1 MKTKEE
7 IQLLPEVEDLLEPY
21 AWALD
26 YTTKLGY
33 RDEARLDATAF
44 IWKLAALHL
53 PAKFFSEEWTFAE
66 LGAAIEQISID
77 QCEQRLVDVL
87 QENFGEVTNEI
98 CDAQVRAF
106 KQTWDLALDLI
117 GGSK

>member
-1 MKTKEE
+1 MKTQDE

-33 RDEARLDATAF
+33 RDEARLDATGF

-53 PAKFFSEEWTFAE
+53 PAKFFSKEWTFPE
-66 LGAAIEQISID
+66 LGEAIQRISTEQH
-77 QCEQRLVDVL
+77 EQDLESVL
-87 QENFGEVTNEI
+87 QEKFGEVTNEI

-106 KQTWDLALDLI
+106 KQTWDQALDLI